1 MEVEKFAVGFLVCV
15 ILCII
20 GKFISLFIG
29 SLEEVEPN
37 FEFGYFV
44 VMNIS
49 LISLGIC
56 LTYIGYIKGVF

>member
-1 MEVEKFAVGFLVCV
+1 MGLEKFAVGFLVCV

-44 VMNIS
+44 VMNLA
-49 LISLGIC
+49 LICFGIC
-56 LTYIGYIKGVF
+56 LTYIGYMKGVI